1 MNGNR
6 QCSAN
11 LRRVME
17 RKQKTGEVIDQNR
30 KLVCKTCF
38 NVYIETSL
46 FIKVVYRQLTAQCPI
61 FIFYFL
67 PRVQMVNAKLSLMA
81 SIYTED

>member
-1 MNGNR
+1 MI
-6 QCSAN
+6 CELFSVTSVC
-11 LRRVME
+11 LRSSLSS
-17 RKQKTGEVIDQNR
+17 ILDQNR

-81 SIYTED
+81 SIYIED